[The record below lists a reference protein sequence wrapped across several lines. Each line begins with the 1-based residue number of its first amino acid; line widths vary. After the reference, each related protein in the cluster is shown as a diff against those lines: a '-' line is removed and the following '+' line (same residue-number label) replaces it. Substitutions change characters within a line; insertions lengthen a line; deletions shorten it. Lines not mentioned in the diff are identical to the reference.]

1 MGIPEATAPT
11 LRVPFADS
19 WVSWEHSS
27 LIKEINPNWY
37 TLKIALEARVERA
50 EEGDGR
56 LVTQVDTSTY
66 LEKASHGFL
75 FLFICFCLFVFV
87 F

>member
-1 MGIPEATAPT
+1 MGVHKASAPT

-19 WVSWEHSS
+19 WVSWEHRRQHGS

-50 EEGDGR
+50 EELMG
-56 LVTQVDTSTY
+56 
-66 LEKASHGFL
+66 AW
-75 FLFICFCLFVFV
+75 
-87 F
+87 